1 MFILLHVNGVLLY
14 IITYIIELI
23 KIALTIKT
31 MHPSPHP
38 PNPTQELTVDSMM
51 RFNRRVLLFQE
62 TTNLF

>member
-1 MFILLHVNGVLLY
+1 M
-14 IITYIIELI
+14 I

>member
-31 MHPSPHP
+31 MHPSSHP
-38 PNPTQELTVDSMM
+38 PNPTPELTVDSMM